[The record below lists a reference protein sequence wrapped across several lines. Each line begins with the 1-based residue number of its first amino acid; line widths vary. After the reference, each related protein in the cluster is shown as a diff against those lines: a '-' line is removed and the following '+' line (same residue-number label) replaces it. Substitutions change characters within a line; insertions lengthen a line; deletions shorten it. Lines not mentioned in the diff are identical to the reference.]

1 MMSEKMVFYKFCIV
15 ISTLCFLLYH
25 TNAAFSEK
33 QLASAKK
40 MITNI
45 CKPRSNA
52 TDEDLEG
59 MRSGQFSRPAMCF
72 INCVLVSN
80 KWQNKDN
87 TFNKAGALATMKMLP
102 DEYHDEGKR
111 VIELC
116 QDSAKTLDDKC
127 ISAMEIGKCF
137 YESSEGIKKF
147 LS

>member
-1 MMSEKMVFYKFCIV
+1 MLSHKFIFL
-15 ISTLCFLLYH
+15 IFSICFVLYYS
-25 TNAAFSEK
+25 NAAFSEK

-45 CKPRSNA
+45 CKPRANA

-59 MRSGQFSRPAMCF
+59 MRSGLFSRPAMCF

-87 TFNKAGALATMKMLP
+87 TFNMAGASATMKMLP
-102 DEYHDEGKR
+102 EEYHAEGDR
-111 VIELC
+111 VIETC
-116 QDSAKTLDDKC
+116 KDAAKTLDDKC
-127 ISAMEIGKCF
+127 VSAMEIGKCF
-137 YESSEGIKKF
+137 YENSDSMRKF